1 MKKNIGY
8 LIAIKNGV
16 DVISETDD
24 DNYPYKDFFLD
35 KTEHYSAKSIRT
47 TKKPKTQIFQSFKIF
62 TFLLF

>member
-1 MKKNIGY
+1 MFIKQLCQNNIGY

-35 KTEHYSAKSIRT
+35 KTEHYSAKSILN
-47 TKKPKTQIFQSFKIF
+47 KK
-62 TFLLF
+62 

>member
-1 MKKNIGY
+1 MFIKQLCKKNIGY

-35 KTEHYSAKSIRT
+35 KTEHYSAKSILN
-47 TKKPKTQIFQSFKIF
+47 KK
-62 TFLLF
+62 